1 MLSRT
6 VIKYSGRPA
15 VSFQIDAGPKSG
27 SETLNWGQ
35 LLGKVTQTANGLKSL
50 GVGKK
55 DKVAYILPNCSEAVI
70 TFLAG
75 STAGIVVPMSPLL
88 EPDQMAGILNLA
100 EVKVVVTLKSLPKTG
115 IGGGGYRQHE

>member
-1 MLSRT
+1 MLKWDSTENADKIAAEMPFEKRFEAKSVYSMLSRT

-35 LLGKVTQTANGLKSL
+35 LLGKVTQAANGFKSL
-50 GVGKK
+50 GIGKK

-70 TFLAG
+70 TF
-75 STAGIVVPMSPLL
+75 
-88 EPDQMAGILNLA
+88 
-100 EVKVVVTLKSLPKTG
+100 
-115 IGGGGYRQHE
+115 